1 MGKTDSGADEAVR
14 ERADD
19 VLRRMLSTP
28 PDPKKD
34 QVKKPRKK
42 KPAK

>member
-1 MGKTDSGADEAVR
+1 MTQKIPSPKP
-14 ERADD
+14 DD

-28 PDPKKD
+28 PKQHVAPKPAP
-34 QVKKPRKK
+34 VKKRAKK